1 MIRKIIGQVLFFAV
15 VALVLGTLSA
25 APSYTHMTQDEAMIK
40 VSFSHGADRKIPCVK
55 RTREELMALPP
66 NMRRPMSCTRERL
79 PVYVEVMVDNKQVIA
94 ESLPPMGL
102 AKDGRSQIYTT
113 FKVTPGTHRV
123 AIGIRDSRRT
133 EGFDYELERVI
144 ELAPRQNL
152 VVDFH
157 GDRGIFLKNETVTP

>member
-1 MIRKIIGQVLFFAV
+1 MIRKVIAQGIFFAC
-15 VALVLGTLSA
+15 VALVLGYLSA
-25 APSYTHMTQDEAMIK
+25 SPRYTHMSLDEAMIK
-40 VSFSHGADRKIPCVK
+40 ISFSHGADRKIPCKK

-79 PVYVEVMVDNKQVIA
+79 PVYVEVRVDGEQIIA

-102 AKDGRSQIYTT
+102 AKDGRSQIYKT
-113 FKVTPGTHRV
+113 FDINPGTHHI
-123 AIGIRDSRRT
+123 AIGIKDSHRA
-133 EGFDYELERVI
+133 EGFDYQLERTV

-157 GDRGIFLKNETVTP
+157 GDRGIFLKNETVMP

>member
-1 MIRKIIGQVLFFAV
+1 MIKKIIGQGLFFAG
-15 VALVLGTLSA
+15 VALILGYLSA
-25 APSYTHMTQDEAMIK
+25 APSYTHMTLDEAIIK
-40 VSFSHGADRKIPCVK
+40 ISFSHGADRKIPCIK

-79 PVYVEVMVDNKQVIA
+79 PVYVEVKVDDEQVIA
-94 ESLPPMGL
+94 EHLPPMGL
-102 AKDGRSQIYTT
+102 AKDGRSKIYTA
-113 FKVTPGTHRV
+113 FKISPGSHHI
-123 AIGIRDSRRT
+123 AIGIRDSRRAD
-133 EGFDYELERVI
+133 GFDYKLEKVV